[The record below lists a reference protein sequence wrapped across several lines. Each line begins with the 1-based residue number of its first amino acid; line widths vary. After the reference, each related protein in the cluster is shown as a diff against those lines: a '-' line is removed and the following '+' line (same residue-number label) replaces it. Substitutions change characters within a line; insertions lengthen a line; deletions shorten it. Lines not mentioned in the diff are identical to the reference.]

1 MRLMYKGW
9 MLGSVF
15 ATGLPDG
22 VLWCDR
28 IGACACLSIEL
39 RTTVDARPGRVVR
52 RSRNWSKA
60 SRREGGAFLSSCWEL
75 RNEALQVSWFG
86 GTYSYVDLSMLMAI
100 NPKGLISIYTY
111 ELHNGQWKFRLNIH
125 RACILGDSRFLTWTE
140 GFREFP
146 IWGRFV
152 RDRST
157 SRCRL

>member
-1 MRLMYKGW
+1 M
-9 MLGSVF
+9 
-15 ATGLPDG
+15 
-22 VLWCDR
+22 
-28 IGACACLSIEL
+28 
-39 RTTVDARPGRVVR
+39 
-52 RSRNWSKA
+52 
-60 SRREGGAFLSSCWEL
+60 SSCWEL

-100 NPKGLISIYTY
+100 NPKGLISIYAY

-125 RACILGDSRFLTWTE
+125 QACVLGDSRFLTWTE

-157 SRCRL
+157 SRYRL